1 MPPEKPTVTARRSP
15 NPTFTGTL
23 YSGKNRTTAVATK
36 VDDSVEI
43 RPKSVQSQF
52 GKLVRYQFGAQHLV
66 CLAGYWDRAVRRVN
80 DSRQLRRTAGELEG

>member
-52 GKLVRYQFGAQHLV
+52 GKLVRYQFGAQHLRSSFPKS
-66 CLAGYWDRAVRRVN
+66 GMH
-80 DSRQLRRTAGELEG
+80 DSELEASINQT